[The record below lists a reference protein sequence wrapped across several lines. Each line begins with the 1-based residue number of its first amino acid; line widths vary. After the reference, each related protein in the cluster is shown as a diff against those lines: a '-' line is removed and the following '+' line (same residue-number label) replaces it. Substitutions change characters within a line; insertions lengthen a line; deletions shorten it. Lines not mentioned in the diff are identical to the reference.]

1 MTEERPVEELLAE
14 VEARAKQCV
23 ACPLAHTRTNVV
35 FGEGN
40 PRAPLVLVGEG
51 PGEQED
57 ATGRPFVGR
66 AGALLDK
73 ALREAGMARR
83 HVYICNIVKCRAYVI
98 ENGRARNRPPTA
110 EEIQACS
117 TWLDAQLTIIKPLVI
132 VCLGGP
138 AASTLIHKNFKIMQ
152 DRGKWFSNRY
162 APAVIAALHPAY
174 ILRQAGEA
182 YEKAYRSLV
191 DDLIAA
197 RERVKEL
204 RRLQEEAKPIL
215 PEGEEQL
222 RLF

>member
-1 MTEERPVEELLAE
+1 MTEQPVEELLAA

-23 ACPLAHTRTNVV
+23 ACPLAQTRTNVV

-40 PRAPLVLVGEG
+40 PRSPLVIVGEG

-73 ALREAGMARR
+73 ALREAGMLRR
-83 HVYICNIVKCRAYVI
+83 HVYICNIIKCRACVI
-98 ENGRARNRPPTA
+98 ENGRACNRPPTQD
-110 EEIQACS
+110 EIQACYS
-117 TWLDAQLTIIKPLVI
+117 WLDQQLSLIKPLVI
-132 VCLGGP
+132 VCLGAP

-152 DRGKWFSNRY
+152 ERGLWFSNRY

-182 YEKAYRSLV
+182 YERAYRSLV
-191 DDLIAA
+191 DDLTAA
-197 RERVKEL
+197 RERAREL
-204 RRLQEEAKPIL
+204 RRLQEQMQPL
-215 PEGEEQL
+215 QPEGDDQL